1 MNGFPEDEY
10 AYPVG
15 YAVSLC
21 PAQPEPAFESAE
33 QQRLVWG
40 AEWGASD
47 EVGRLR
53 SVLVRAP
60 GDEYRRVRADCWNE
74 RAQALIDP
82 DGGWYWES
90 RQPPDLDAVRE
101 QHAGLV
107 AALAA
112 EDVEV
117 VDVKGP
123 AAAHLSR
130 PIYTRDPLCT
140 VPGGAIIGRM
150 APAMRRGEEAM
161 VARAVSE
168 LGMPILRTI
177 HGTGLVEGGSF
188 VKLTPRLAAYG
199 TSFRCNEEGAK
210 QLREVL
216 DVLGIELLVLP
227 MVGWSIHIDGH
238 IGMVDLD
245 KALVDAAGLP
255 YWFLDRLRAEGIEAI
270 PCPAGEE
277 WAINSLTLRPGRV
290 LMCDGYPRAREALE
304 RRGVEVLTIPYDEI
318 QKGGGGI
325 HCSTMEL
332 VREPAV

>member
-1 MNGFPEDEY
+1 VSDEY
-10 AYPVG
+10 PYGDG

-21 PAQPEPAFESAE
+21 PAQPDPAFESP
-33 QQRLVWG
+33 QQQLLVWG
-40 AEWGASD
+40 GEWGAHD

-53 SVLVRAP
+53 RVLVRAP
-60 GDEYRRVRADCWNE
+60 DDEYRRVRTDCWNE
-74 RAQALIDP
+74 RAQALVDP

-90 RQPPDLDAVRE
+90 RQAPDIDLARA

-107 AALAA
+107 ATLEA
-112 EDVEV
+112 EG
-117 VDVKGP
+117 VDVVHVTGP
-123 AAAHLSR
+123 AAPHLSR

-150 APAMRRGEEAM
+150 APAMRRGEEGM
-161 VARAVSE
+161 VAQAVAG

-177 HGTGLVEGGSF
+177 HGTGLLEGGSF

-199 TSFRCNEEGAK
+199 TSFRCNEEGAR

-227 MVGWSIHIDGH
+227 MGGWSIHIDGH
-238 IGMVDLD
+238 IGMVDVD
-245 KALVDAAGLP
+245 KALVDVGGLP
-255 YWFLDRLRAEGIEAI
+255 YWFLDRLRAEGIDAI
-270 PCPAGEE
+270 PCPGGEE

-290 LMCDGYPRAREALE
+290 LMCDGYPRAREVLE
-304 RRGVEVLTIPYDEI
+304 RRGVEVVTIPYREI

-332 VREPAV
+332 VREPAA